1 MSDEQSEDV
10 AEHSTTEPR
19 RSFFASLAA
28 ALLGVAA
35 LAAPVGAGLVVLMS
49 PLRRKPGGGQGH
61 WIRVAALDQVPTD
74 GKPHPF
80 PVIEAEPR
88 DKWNLYGPQP
98 VGAVFLTRSGG
109 GDQVTALSSIC
120 PHLGCVLGYDARA
133 DRIVCPCHNAI
144 FECEGKQDAGSTVS
158 PRDLD
163 PLEVKVESNGDILVE
178 YKRFKGGIAQRE
190 EV

>member
-1 MSDEQSEDV
+1 MAYEQSEVVSD
-10 AEHSTTEPR
+10 HSTTEPR

-35 LAAPVGAGLVVLMS
+35 LAAPVGAGLVVLVS
-49 PLRRKPGGGQGH
+49 PLRRKSSSGEGN
-61 WIRVAALDQVPTD
+61 WIRVASLEQMPAD

-80 PVIEAEPR
+80 TVMEQEPR
-88 DKWNLYGPQP
+88 DKWNLYNPQP
-98 VGAVFLTRSGG
+98 VGALFLLRSEGT
-109 GDQVTALSSIC
+109 DTVTALSSIC
-120 PHLGCVLGYDARA
+120 PHLGCALGYDGKL

-144 FECEGKQDAGSTVS
+144 FECEGKQDTGSTVS

-163 PLEVKVESNGDILVE
+163 PLEVKVEPNGDILVD
-178 YKRFKGGIAQRE
+178 YKRFKGGVAERE